1 MAAEDNTTSC
11 VDQPAGG
18 HGPKVSPLNHLTA
31 QSARF
36 GHWEVAVFKPVGT
49 AREYLW
55 DGMKRTSHRF
65 QCMLVSTAD
74 PTQYVLGD
82 SHGKGMSEEK
92 RNQLEAKFKEGL
104 VFRMSKVVLAT
115 NVNQQYNNTPKT
127 EVVSMQHTTWSPVL
141 STAAK
146 RTKPEPGIP
155 IAASMGI
162 GREQLF
168 DALALVQE
176 VGEMAR
182 GGTTS
187 SNTARVRVLVKLN
200 DGSKNDATGNV
211 IHLPI
216 TIFADAT
223 HDQQE
228 PQMFRDL
235 RQAASTKTAMAFFGI
250 QGKQSDAASG
260 EWAFTS
266 SYGFFFERASYTKKG
281 QELESQATVLESL
294 SAEEIPQAALQGRLR
309 DENENFENTPAIETT
324 CALFKSIM
332 AQTKVKAIE
341 TETTFWQINWC
352 QVHPPEK
359 GATVCTNDN
368 SRLWMSVKV
377 EDETGNLTM
386 HIREKAALALSGCD
400 SKERF
405 EAARA
410 DDDLYFPNKASVKIV
425 RKPVVPQTPE
435 QSDSAANS
443 RQIQFYIVE
452 AAEQAMEDT
461 PSKKSLTLLKL
472 LEQTEANTDACVVAG
487 ISMIHKDPHYGLSVH
502 FKVEGQVIKKRCTRA
517 VALVCASKASEA
529 ENMNEGYQMLTKD
542 VSDPLQDSTFAC
554 CLLSFCTVK
563 NSPDYQLRP
572 PRGQTKQTAL
582 VVIADVLDP
591 GSAEKP
597 PVFLVESLEKILPT
611 EADTAPDHIRRL
623 IQFAALTAK
632 MQGKS
637 KKSEWTDE
645 TSPAMA
651 SKCRRLGRAPT
662 DDAVE
667 QYSIS

>member
-1 MAAEDNTTSC
+1 
-11 VDQPAGG
+11 
-18 HGPKVSPLNHLTA
+18 
-31 QSARF
+31 
-36 GHWEVAVFKPVGT
+36 
-49 AREYLW
+49 
-55 DGMKRTSHRF
+55 
-65 QCMLVSTAD
+65 
-74 PTQYVLGD
+74 
-82 SHGKGMSEEK
+82 
-92 RNQLEAKFKEGL
+92 
-104 VFRMSKVVLAT
+104 
-115 NVNQQYNNTPKT
+115 
-127 EVVSMQHTTWSPVL
+127 
-141 STAAK
+141 
-146 RTKPEPGIP
+146 
-155 IAASMGI
+155 
-162 GREQLF
+162 
-168 DALALVQE
+168 
-176 VGEMAR
+176 
-182 GGTTS
+182 
-187 SNTARVRVLVKLN
+187 
-200 DGSKNDATGNV
+200 
-211 IHLPI
+211 
-216 TIFADAT
+216 
-223 HDQQE
+223 
-228 PQMFRDL
+228 
-235 RQAASTKTAMAFFGI
+235 MAFFGI
-250 QGKQSDAASG
+250 QGKQSDAGSG
-260 EWAFTS
+260 KWAFTS
-266 SYGFFFERASYTKKG
+266 SYGFFFERASYTDKG

-294 SAEEIPQAALQGRLR
+294 SAEEIPQAALQGRLG
-309 DENENFENTPAIETT
+309 DDNESFEDIPAIETT

-332 AQTKVKAIE
+332 AHTKVKTIE

-386 HIREKAALALSGCD
+386 HIREKAALALSGWD

-425 RKPVVPQTPE
+425 RKPVVPQTPQ
-435 QSDSAANS
+435 QSDSSANS

-472 LEQTEANTDACVVAG
+472 LEQSEANADACVVAG
-487 ISMIHKDPHYGLSVH
+487 ISMIQKDPHYGLSVH

-529 ENMNEGYQMLTKD
+529 ENMNEGFQMLTKD

-554 CLLSFCTVK
+554 WLLSFCTVK
-563 NSPDYQLRP
+563 TSPDYQLRP

-597 PVFLVESLEKILPT
+597 PVPLVESLEQIPPT

-632 MQGKS
+632 LQGKGRNVS
-637 KKSEWTDE
+637 GRTKRALPWLLNVAGWAELPQMMPSNSTPYRDMQWIGN
-645 TSPAMA
+645 AMR
-651 SKCRRLGRAPT
+651 K
-662 DDAVE
+662 
-667 QYSIS
+667 